1 MLPSFVVV
9 SFAIAL
15 GFLLVACGESSSEP
29 WKSAAPGSA
38 TPGSAAPGSAASGEA
53 AARSSEPNLLDF
65 TMNSIDG
72 KPVHLADYAGKVVLF
87 VNVASKCGY
96 TKQYP
101 ALESLHQKYKD
112 QGFVLIGV
120 PANNFGGQEPGSNEQ
135 IAQFC
140 SRTYGVTF
148 PMLAKVSVTGDDICP
163 LYRALIAAADA
174 GALPETGP
182 VKWNFEKFL
191 LDRSGKLVAR
201 FRSAVTPDSA
211 QLTDAIEEA
220 MKAN

>member
-1 MLPSFVVV
+1 MLPSFVAV
-9 SFAIAL
+9 SSAIVL
-15 GFLLVACGESSSEP
+15 GFLLVACSESSSEP
-29 WKSAAPGSA
+29 RENAATAKPQAAPGS
-38 TPGSAAPGSAASGEA
+38 SAPGEA
-53 AARSSEPNLLDF
+53 AAQAPEPNLLDF

-72 KPVHLADYAGKVVLF
+72 KPVRLTDYAGKVVLF

-101 ALESLHQKYKD
+101 ALESLYNQYKD
-112 QGFVLIGV
+112 RGFVLIGV

-140 SRTYGVTF
+140 SATYGVTF
-148 PMLAKVSVTGDDICP
+148 PMLAKVSVKGDDQCP

-174 GALPETGP
+174 GGLTETGP

-211 QLTDAIEEA
+211 ELTGAIETA
-220 MKAN
+220 LKTN

>member
-9 SFAIAL
+9 LSAIAL
-15 GFLLVACGESSSEP
+15 GFLLAGCSESSPPVREGATATAKP
-29 WKSAAPGSA
+29 QAAAAPA
-38 TPGSAAPGSAASGEA
+38 
-53 AARSSEPNLLDF
+53 LLSF
-65 TMNSIDG
+65 TMNNIDG
-72 KPVHLADYAGKVVLF
+72 KPVHLADYAGKVVMF

-101 ALESLHQKYKD
+101 ALETLYNQYKD
-112 QGFVLIGV
+112 RGFVLIGV

-148 PMLAKVSVTGDDICP
+148 PMLAKVSVKGDDLCP
-163 LYRALIAAADA
+163 LYHALIAAADA
-174 GALPETGP
+174 NGLPETGP

-211 QLTDAIEEA
+211 ELTGAIEKA